1 MKQVAVA
8 ALQMQMPSWNRA
20 ANIHKAETLVR
31 QAATRGAQI
40 VLLPELFELPYFC
53 TEQDAVHFQHAQP
66 FENNP
71 TIAHFS
77 RLAAELSVV
86 LPISFFE
93 RAGPLCYNT
102 VAMIDADGQVLGRYR
117 KTHIPDGP
125 GYSEKFYFAPGNTG
139 YQVWATRY
147 GAIGVGIC
155 WDQWFPE
162 CARSM
167 ALMGAQ
173 LLLYPTAIGSE
184 PQNPALDSSKH
195 WQRTMQGHAA
205 ANIVPVVAANRTGI
219 EQGRDF
225 SQSYYGSSFIAGPT
239 GEMLA
244 EANRDE
250 ECTLLHEFDLPAIDQ
265 QRLCWGVFRDRRP
278 ETYARLVAN

>member
-1 MKQVAVA
+1 MNNCAVA
-8 ALQMQMPSWNRA
+8 AVQMQISGWNRTANTTLADALVREA
-20 ANIHKAETLVR
+20 ANL
-31 QAATRGAQI
+31 GAQV

-53 TEQDAVHFQHAQP
+53 TEQDAAHFQYAEP
-66 FENNP
+66 FENN
-71 TIAHFS
+71 TTLAHFS
-77 RLAAELSVV
+77 RLAAELEVV

-93 RAGPLCYNT
+93 RAGPVCYNT
-102 VAMIDADGQVLGRYR
+102 VAMIDADGQILGRYR

-125 GYSEKFYFAPGNTG
+125 GYCEKFYFAPGNTG
-139 YQVWATRY
+139 YQVWPTRY

-184 PQNPALDSSKH
+184 PQNAKLDSSKH
-195 WQRTMQGHAA
+195 WQRVMQGHAA
-205 ANIVPVVAANRTGI
+205 ANVMPVIAANRVGT

-225 SQSYYGSSFIAGPT
+225 QQTYYGSSFIAGAT

-244 EANRDE
+244 EADRAE
-250 ECTLLHEFDLPAIDQ
+250 EKILLQSFDLAAIDQ

-278 ETYARLVAN
+278 HTYAGLVG